1 MGVKLTGIP
10 GRPVEPADLR
20 GKVVAIDAPNL
31 MYAFYAV
38 QLLRAPPT
46 PEALA
51 AARKAATRGLG
62 NRVLDLR
69 NAGAK
74 PVVVFDGPPHPCK
87 IEHLEARDLTR
98 SFPALKPDDYAPARA
113 AARALGVP
121 TLRAPHDAEAQAC
134 AMARAGLVD
143 VVATTDWDALAM
155 GAPALLRNLSANPQ
169 SQDARRWTLVD
180 AHAAL
185 RHLETD
191 ARTLALAAVL
201 MGCDYF
207 AGFDRI
213 GPGRALKLAREA
225 GGDLDACLAK
235 LGATPEQAD
244 AARRALAC
252 FHAPHH
258 VDAGRLHWTAPN
270 TEAYLKALAG
280 IVDAPVARKTAQV
293 RLDGAW
299 E

>member
-10 GRPVEPADLR
+10 SRPVGPGDLQ

-38 QLLRAPPT
+38 QLLRGEPT
-46 PEALA
+46 PDALL
-51 AARKAATRGLG
+51 AARKAAVRGLG
-62 NRVLDLR
+62 TRVLDLR

-74 PVVVFDGPPHPCK
+74 PLVVFDGPPHPCK
-87 IEHLEARDLTR
+87 LEHLEARDLTR
-98 SFPALKPDDYAPARA
+98 SFPSLKPDDYAPARA
-113 AARALGVP
+113 AAKALGVP
-121 TLRAPHDAEAQAC
+121 VLRAPHDAEAQAC

-169 SQDARRWTLVD
+169 SQDARRWSLVD
-180 AHAAL
+180 AADAL
-185 RHLETD
+185 RHLESD

-213 GPGRALKLAREA
+213 GPGKALKLARETN
-225 GGDLDACLAK
+225 GDLDACLEK
-235 LGATPEQAD
+235 LGATPAQAD
-244 AARRALAC
+244 AARRALEC
-252 FHAPHH
+252 FHEPPHAPP
-258 VDAGRLHWTAPN
+258 ARLHWTSPD
-270 TEAYLKALAG
+270 TEAYLRALQGQPPAPTPRKA
-280 IVDAPVARKTAQV
+280 AQA
-293 RLDGAW
+293 RLDGGW
-299 E
+299 G

>member
-10 GRPVEPADLR
+10 SRPVEAADLR
-20 GKVVAIDAPNL
+20 GKVVAVDAPNL

-38 QLLRAPPT
+38 QLLRAEAT
-46 PEALA
+46 PDALA

-62 NRVLDLR
+62 TRLLDLR

-74 PVVVFDGPPHPCK
+74 PLAVFDGPPHPCK
-87 IEHLEARDLTR
+87 REHLEARDLAR
-98 SFPALKPDDYAPARA
+98 SFPSLKPDDYAPARA
-113 AARALGVP
+113 AAKALGVP
-121 TLRAPHDAEAQAC
+121 VLRAPHDAEAQAC
-134 AMARAGLVD
+134 AMARAGHVD

-180 AHAAL
+180 AASAL
-185 RHLETD
+185 RHLD
-191 ARTLALAAVL
+191 ADAQTLALAAVL

-225 GGDLDACLAK
+225 QGDLDACLRK
-235 LGATPEQAD
+235 LQATPEQAD

-252 FHAPHH
+252 FHEPHH
-258 VDAGRLHWTAPN
+258 VDPGRLHWTTPN
-270 TEAYLKALAG
+270 TDAYLKALHG
-280 IVDAPVARKTAQV
+280 IVEAPAPRKAAQAK
-293 RLDGAW
+293 LDGMW
-299 E
+299 G

>member
-10 GRPVEPADLR
+10 SRPIEPRDLH

-38 QLLRAPPT
+38 QMLRAPASPDT
-46 PEALA
+46 LA
-51 AARKAATRGLG
+51 TAKRAATRGLG
-62 NRVLDLR
+62 TRVLDLR

-74 PVVVFDGPPHPCK
+74 PLVVFDGPPHPAK
-87 IEHLEARDLTR
+87 VEHLEARDQTR
-98 SFPALKPDDYAPARA
+98 SFPALTPPDYAPAKA

-121 TLRAPHDAEAQAC
+121 VLAAPHDAEAQAC
-134 AMARAGLVD
+134 AMAREGLVD

-169 SQDARRWTLVD
+169 SQDARRWMLVEAQHAL
-180 AHAAL
+180 AHL
-185 RHLETD
+185 QSD

-213 GPGRALKLAREA
+213 GPGRALKLARDA
-225 GGDLDACLAK
+225 AGDLDACLDK
-235 LGATPEQAD
+235 LAATSQQRD

-252 FHAPHH
+252 FHEPPHAAPT
-258 VDAGRLHWTAPN
+258 RLTWSTPD
-270 TEAYLKALAG
+270 TDAYLKALHG
-280 IVDAPVARKTAQV
+280 QVEAPKKAAQA

-299 E
+299 